1 MMTEIGPDMGVMK
14 DRQAFIYG
22 HDQPILNATVTS
34 FLNKNHSTCG
44 L

>member
-22 HDQPILNATVTS
+22 HDQPILNATLIS
-34 FLNKNHSTCG
+34 YLNENHSMPG

>member
-22 HDQPILNATVTS
+22 HDQPILNATLTS
-34 FLNKNHSTCG
+34 YLNENYSMPG